1 MGGMVGGSPFIM
13 KPSLWCPVYML
24 YRIKGIIW
32 NADTY
37 ICICKYMYNIV
48 LVVERVSY
56 YLEFNMYMYNM
67 QGLLI
72 HVCMMCLILVSR
84 VL

>member
-1 MGGMVGGSPFIM
+1 
-13 KPSLWCPVYML
+13 
-24 YRIKGIIW
+24 
-32 NADTY
+32 
-37 ICICKYMYNIV
+37 MYNIV

-56 YLEFNMYMYNM
+56 YLEFNMYMYDM